1 MFKFYLMVIIISMGI
16 AFYFGAYDKL
26 IDYYGLYLSG
36 ELDASDIQNDMQ
48 DITKTLPGDSA
59 TQPQGRQGQV
69 SDEISQMLGKAG
81 VKGEMRD
88 LNSLGGEPASMEKLL
103 KKTKK

>member
-1 MFKFYLMVIIISMGI
+1 MFKLYIIIAIISMGL
-16 AFYFGAYDKL
+16 AFHFGAYDKL

-36 ELDASDIQNDMQ
+36 ELDSSDIDLNE
-48 DITKTLPGDSA
+48 ITKMVPGGSA
-59 TQPQGRQGQV
+59 LQTQGQQGQI
-69 SDEISQMLGKAG
+69 SDEMSRALEKSGL
-81 VKGEMRD
+81 KGEMRD